1 MSFKFAEV
9 EGIDADLAEKLDGDS
24 TIAKAI
30 EDHQAKAIEDGV
42 TNRVDVAKSEF
53 KKKMDGMDA
62 KLKEAE
68 DRLENVPDI
77 SPDELKA
84 LREARD
90 KNPELQATLDA
101 LKKRTEDA
109 EGALKTQADEMLQ
122 MQRGQTI
129 TQAINEYDSAHPTT
143 TVKAEFKDVVSML
156 ATDALRYDEDAK
168 SFKVY
173 SKSGE
178 VVATD
183 KGAATPVDWLD
194 MLRTERPGM
203 FNVPAGSGATG
214 SKQTGSATKSY
225 GDMTEAERVA
235 LYRQDPAQFN
245 QLKGAANNGNSKTL

>member
-1 MSFKFAEV
+1 MIKFAEI
-9 EGIDADLAEKLDGDS
+9 EGVDAELAEKLDGNES
-24 TIAKAI
+24 IQKAI
-30 EDHQAKAIEDGV
+30 DEYQSKQIEEGV
-42 TNRVDVAKSEF
+42 TNRVDVAKAEF
-53 KKKMDGMDA
+53 KKKMDALGA
-62 KLKEAE
+62 KLADAE
-68 DRLENVPDI
+68 TRLDNTPDI

-101 LKKRTEDA
+101 LKKRTKDA
-109 EGALKTQADEMLQ
+109 EDALKTQADEMLQ

-129 TQAINEYDSAHPTT
+129 TQAINEYDSAHPNT

-156 ATDALRYDEDAK
+156 AAEALRFDSDAK
-168 SFKVY
+168 TFRVY

-178 VVATD
+178 IVATD

-203 FNVPAGSGATG
+203 FNMPAGSGATG
-214 SKQTGSATKSY
+214 SKPTGSATKPY
-225 GDMTEAERVA
+225 AEMTEAERVA

-245 QLKGAANNGNSKTL
+245 QLKSKVSDGNSTTN